1 MSKASVNR
9 NALWAFVV
17 VFWLALPRYG
27 AAASLLEPQLDE
39 DDNYS
44 ETLTAIADLEDGTY
58 VQAQLNVSNLGVGSA
73 NGACRVLVVEPNQKA
88 WTASDRVGRD
98 AWRASAG
105 ELSITTCAASTG
117 SGATTIQAKL
127 DKGTVKLAFAAGIQ
141 PRSPPDA
148 KVTVEGKTF
157 AYAIAIPWAKVE
169 ATLAVPGRAER
180 KLSGFGYMD
189 HSRSTTLPA
198 QLATRWVRYRGL
210 GAGESVLLL
219 ARNLPDGTLRGW
231 LWREKEPFARP
242 LSKLKL
248 SRIDAKDQAKGY
260 TIEGAAGDLTFTITS
275 EAQLYRYAPVEEYG
289 VLGVLARSVVGNP
302 VTRTYRATLDAEPT
316 TPPNAKRGIL
326 EVQHVQ

>member
-1 MSKASVNR
+1 MIKAPVNR
-9 NALWAFVV
+9 NALWTFAVV
-17 VFWLALPRYG
+17 CLLAIPSSG

-58 VQAQLNVSNLGVGSA
+58 VQLQLNVSNLGVGDA
-73 NGACRVLVVEPNQKA
+73 NGACRMLVVEPDQKA

-98 AWRASAG
+98 SWKASAS
-105 ELSITTCAASTG
+105 ELSVTTCSAATAG
-117 SGATTIQAKL
+117 GATTIQAKL
-127 DKGTVKLAFAAGIQ
+127 EKGAAKLAFAAAIQ

-148 KVTVEGKTF
+148 KVTVEGKSF

-169 ATLAVPGRAER
+169 ATFTVPGRGER
-180 KLSGFGYMD
+180 KLTGFGYMD

-210 GAGESVLLL
+210 SGGDSVLLL

-242 LSKLKL
+242 LAKLKL
-248 SRIDAKDQAKGY
+248 NRIDAKDQAKGY

-275 EAQLYRYAPVEEYG
+275 ESQLYRYAPVEEYG

-302 VTRTYRATLDAEPT
+302 VTRTYRATLDAQPA